1 MKKILALLL
10 VACLMMALLAGCA
23 SSDKKEAATSERSD
37 SQLYM
42 DTSSKTFKIGFIEH
56 SFGTT
61 VPIAWQEGMERE
73 LSYYRNVEFKAFD
86 GEASAETQVSIME
99 DLINQ
104 EYSLIFLQCVDA
116 AALADAVKSA
126 EEAGIY
132 VITMNLDA
140 NTIHAGQIQMTDY
153 AAGVLVADEMAK
165 ELGEKGNIFVVEAPA
180 GATRGDNLAQG
191 FTDQLA
197 NYPNMQI
204 VARQNGEWDTDAAF
218 NVMNNW
224 LQQYDQIDGVFAMND
239 MMAQG
244 AALAAQAAG
253 RLDEM
258 VVWGADGDSKALA
271 YIEEGLQT
279 GTIYTNCY
287 DMGATAVRL
296 GMWLLSSGIDT
307 SSYQFT
313 PIINVA
319 PVVVTKDT
327 VDQIAEEDRW

>member
-1 MKKILALLL
+1 MKRILALLL
-10 VACLMMALLAGCA
+10 AACMMMALLVGCA
-23 SSDKKEAATSERSD
+23 SSGKSEEAASERSD
-37 SQLYM
+37 DQLYM
-42 DTSSKTFKIGFIEH
+42 DTASKTFKIGFIEH

-73 LSYYRNVEFKAFD
+73 LSYYQNVEFKAFD

-104 EYSLIFLQCVDA
+104 EYNLIFLQCVDA

-197 NYPNMQI
+197 KYPNMQI

-218 NVMNNW
+218 NVMNSW

-271 YIEEGLQT
+271 YIEDGLQT

-296 GMWLLSSGIDT
+296 GMWLLSSGVDT

-313 PIINVA
+313 PVINVA

-327 VDQIAEEDRW
+327 VGSIAEEDRW

>member
-126 EEAGIY
+126 E
-132 VITMNLDA
+132 
-140 NTIHAGQIQMTDY
+140 
-153 AAGVLVADEMAK
+153 
-165 ELGEKGNIFVVEAPA
+165 
-180 GATRGDNLAQG
+180 
-191 FTDQLA
+191 
-197 NYPNMQI
+197 
-204 VARQNGEWDTDAAF
+204 
-218 NVMNNW
+218 
-224 LQQYDQIDGVFAMND
+224 
-239 MMAQG
+239 
-244 AALAAQAAG
+244 
-253 RLDEM
+253 
-258 VVWGADGDSKALA
+258 
-271 YIEEGLQT
+271 
-279 GTIYTNCY
+279 
-287 DMGATAVRL
+287 
-296 GMWLLSSGIDT
+296 
-307 SSYQFT
+307 
-313 PIINVA
+313 
-319 PVVVTKDT
+319 
-327 VDQIAEEDRW
+327 